1 MLAPISKAPN
11 LKACYPIAQ
20 ISESHQLI
28 SFLVILKKYIYEK
41 QITINELESNAILMS
56 YVCNF

>member
-28 SFLVILKKYIYEK
+28 SFLVISKKYIYEK
-41 QITINELESNAILMS
+41 QITINKVE
-56 YVCNF
+56 